1 MSPRLL
7 DRTALAGAVLA
18 LLVAGCTTAAGTLA
32 PSASA
37 PPSLVGVGP
46 SAAAS
51 ATPAPQ
57 SSGSGSDGRAS
68 PATNPSGATPPTEHS
83 AAPSTEATPVPN
95 QEPFQLSS
103 PAFTDQ
109 TAIPVANTCKGRDV
123 SPELDWS
130 SVPAGTAALVLFVDD
145 PDGRDWVHWSV
156 LDLPPATMQLAEALA
171 PDAAGI
177 QQGRNDFGNVGYG
190 GPCPPSGTHH
200 YRFRLYALAAPLG
213 LAGHPDGAAVRAAL
227 ARARVLGLATLI
239 GTVKA

>member
-1 MSPRLL
+1 MSPPLL
-7 DRTALAGAVLA
+7 DRPALAGVVLA
-18 LLVAGCTTAAGTLA
+18 LIVVGCTSPAGTPA
-32 PSASA
+32 SSASVQ
-37 PPSLVGVGP
+37 PSLVAVG
-46 SAAAS
+46 SRGA
-51 ATPAPQ
+51 
-57 SSGSGSDGRAS
+57 AS
-68 PATNPSGATPPTEHS
+68 PATSPSGATQPSEPS
-83 AAPSTEATPVPN
+83 ASPSTEATPVPN

-156 LDLPPATMQLAEALA
+156 LDLPPATMQLPEGLT

-200 YRFRLYALAAPLG
+200 YRFRLYALASPLG
-213 LAGHPDGAAVRAAL
+213 LAGHPDGSAVRAAL
-227 ARARVLGLATLI
+227 GRARVLGIATLT
-239 GTVKA
+239 GTFKA